1 MKILE
6 LYQPYTVAIFNITFE
21 NGREGSEIGAKAE
34 RIVKLIMMLKT
45 FASSR

>member
-6 LYQPYTVAIFNITFE
+6 LHQLYTIAIFNITFE
-21 NGREGSEIGAKAE
+21 NGKEGSEIGAKAE
-34 RIVKLIMMLKT
+34 RIVTLIMMFET